1 MKSANPI
8 RAGPDE
14 STAGKNHPQHNR
26 GKKFMSD
33 QTSTIELKMQT
44 RTADQLRAEQALRKL
59 SPNARRKFDAA
70 AKSAG
75 LDPLVHMERTLS
87 HPTARAGL

>member
-1 MKSANPI
+1 
-8 RAGPDE
+8 
-14 STAGKNHPQHNR
+14 
-26 GKKFMSD
+26 MSD
-33 QTSTIELKMQT
+33 QTSSIEMKMQT

-70 AKSAG
+70 AKAAG
-75 LDPLVHMERTLS
+75 LDPLTHMERCLW